1 MSTLLEIV
9 RNVIVIVMVASFL
22 EILLPDGKIKPFVR
36 FAIGLFVIVAVLN
49 PTLSLLFASKNLSV
63 QMWDY
68 KIDAAGTEQMVHKGM
83 QLNQEITEK
92 NVQLVKNK
100 LQGQIEAVVMLV
112 PGVKVVEAK
121 VEMGEEGLITGVKLV
136 VTTEPQPVAES
147 SLQLPLEA
155 RTILLEPDTRA
166 LEKKINGV
174 LNNFY
179 GLEGVDISIEFKGG

>member
-92 NVQLVKNK
+92 NVQLVKSK

-112 PGVKVVEAK
+112 PGVKDVEAE
-121 VEMGEEGLITGVKLV
+121 VEVEKEGLITGVNLV

-147 SLQLPLEA
+147 SLPLPLEA
-155 RTILLEPDTRA
+155 STILLEPDTRA

-174 LNNFY
+174 LSNFY